1 MHHQAQLHTPHDP
14 QPRAVLVRT
23 HHVTCDSQAWP
34 VLAAVCGWGSP
45 NTHTHSPNTHT
56 HTHTHTERE
65 RERERERAGKLQ
77 GGFAASVFPE
87 KWKGTFARVA
97 GALTN

>member
-1 MHHQAQLHTPHDP
+1 MFVAGVAQKER
-14 QPRAVLVRT
+14 Q
-23 HHVTCDSQAWP
+23 
-34 VLAAVCGWGSP
+34 
-45 NTHTHSPNTHT
+45 
-56 HTHTHTERE
+56 TESARE
-65 RERERERAGKLQ
+65 SELQ